1 MERMTIPCGPGCLE
15 VDAQWRQALCSS
27 GSLSSQVR
35 GLVGLVYPKR
45 VSVGAWGIG
54 YLRTAAGSQPAWSLC
69 VHLS

>member
-1 MERMTIPCGPGCLE
+1 MEQMTILCGPGCLE

-35 GLVGLVYPKR
+35 GLMGTGVSKVSLR

-54 YLRTAAGSQPAWSLC
+54 
-69 VHLS
+69 

>member
-35 GLVGLVYPKR
+35 GLRGLVYPKCPCGCLW
-45 VSVGAWGIG
+45 VPGV
-54 YLRTAAGSQPAWSLC
+54 
-69 VHLS
+69 